1 MFIENRMFGKLASSA
16 TSFLSSGWLSSPG
29 PAYVSLVQEDEAPCY
44 PSNSEP
50 TEKPRLS
57 SMPQLPREA
66 GSNDVEA
73 TSPPGLAGL
82 FGPQKRV
89 IVRRWPE
96 APPCSIE

>member
-1 MFIENRMFGKLASSA
+1 MFIEKRMFGYVFSRAI
-16 TSFLSSGWLSSPG
+16 SFLSSGWEASDG
-29 PAYVSLVQEDEAPCY
+29 PAYVSLVQLDDAPSY

-73 TSPPGLAGL
+73 TSAAAPAMVL
-82 FGPQKRV
+82 GPQKRG

-96 APPCSIE
+96 APPCSIA